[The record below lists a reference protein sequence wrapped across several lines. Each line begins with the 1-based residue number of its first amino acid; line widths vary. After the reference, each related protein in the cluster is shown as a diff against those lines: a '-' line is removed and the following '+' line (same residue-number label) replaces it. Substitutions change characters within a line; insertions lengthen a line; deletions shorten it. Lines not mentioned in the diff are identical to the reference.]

1 MPDQNTPAP
10 GFQYGLANLK
20 PADPQ
25 QKVALTF
32 PDGARREYPRDVTGL
47 EIAKGISPSLAKR
60 TVAMAL
66 DGVIADLNDPISC
79 DAKIELVNRD
89 DPRALEL
96 IRHDAAHVLAEAVQ
110 SLWPGTQVT
119 IGPVIENGFYYDFFR
134 NEPFTPEDFAAI
146 EKKMREIIARDRP
159 FTKEVWSREKTKQ
172 VFRDKGEAFKVELVD
187 AIPGDEPIKIYFQ
200 GDWFDLCRGPHMSS
214 TGKVGNA
221 FKLMK
226 VAGAYWRGDS
236 NNPMLTRIYG
246 TAFAKQEEL
255 DAYLKQIEEAEK
267 RDHRKL
273 GRELDLFHFQ
283 EEGPGVVFW
292 HPKGWTIFQA
302 LIAYMRRRLTGDY
315 SEVNAPQIL
324 DKVLWETSGHWDW
337 YRENMFAA
345 QSAGDEAEDKR
356 WFALKPMNCPGH
368 VQIFKHGLKS
378 YRDLPLR
385 LAEFG
390 VVHRYEPSGAMH
402 GLMRV
407 RGFTQDDAHVFCTEA
422 QLADEC
428 LKINDL
434 ILSTYADFGFEGEL
448 TVKLSTRPEKR
459 VGTDEMWDHAERV
472 MATVLAEIQASGSN
486 RIKTTI
492 NPGEGAFYGP
502 KFEYVLRDAI
512 GRDWQCGTTQV
523 DFNLP
528 ERFGAFYI
536 DADGSKKTPVMVH
549 RAICGSIERFIGILI
564 EHFAGNFPLWLAPV
578 QVVVT
583 TITSEGDE
591 YAKVVAAAA
600 RRAGLRV
607 EIDLR
612 NEKINYKVRE
622 HSLAKIPALLVVG
635 KKEAEQHTVSIRRLG
650 SDKQQIML
658 LDDALVSLS
667 DEAMPPDMRRSAD
680 YEDQTG
686 LPTRR
691 LFEKTL
697 RDALKKKSESE
708 SIAVLC
714 LDLDELEELS
724 NRFRDKDLV
733 QKVLDRLNSVVK
745 VEFVAHFDGN
755 EFAAIVADAT
765 MPADE
770 LADKAVN
777 ALVGPYEIRGY
788 QEMLRPSVGIA
799 ISPDHAKDHALLLK
813 RAQAALYFAK
823 RKTPTRACVFEPGMD
838 HEAEKQI
845 ERNHNSKWT

>member
-1 MPDQNTPAP
+1 M
-10 GFQYGLANLK
+10 
-20 PADPQ
+20 
-25 QKVALTF
+25 VALTF
-32 PDGARREYPRDVTGL
+32 PDGARRDYPSGTTGL
-47 EIAKGISPSLAKR
+47 DIAKGISPSLAKR

-66 DGVIADLNDPISC
+66 DGTVADLADLIDR
-79 DAKIELVNRD
+79 DAKIEFINRE

-110 SLWPGTQVT
+110 TLWPGTQVT

-134 NEPFTPEDFAAI
+134 NQPFSLEDFPAI
-146 EKKMREIIARDRP
+146 EKKMREIIARDKP
-159 FTKEVWSREKTKQ
+159 FTKEVWSRDETKR
-172 VFRDKGEAFKVELVD
+172 VFRDKGESFKVELID
-187 AIPGDEPIKIYFQ
+187 AIPEDQQIKIYRQ
-200 GDWFDLCRGPHMSS
+200 GDWFDLCRGPHMTS
-214 TGKVGNA
+214 TAKVGSA

-236 NNPMLTRIYG
+236 SREMLSRIYG

-273 GRELDLFHFQ
+273 GREMDLFHFQ

-292 HPKGWTIFQA
+292 HPKGWTVFQA

-390 VVHRYEPSGAMH
+390 VVHRYEASGAMH

-407 RGFTQDDAHVFCTEA
+407 RGFTQDDAHIFCTED
-422 QLADEC
+422 QLAEEC

-434 ILSTYADFGFEGEL
+434 ILSVYEDFGFD
-448 TVKLSTRPEKR
+448 TDIVVKLSTRPEKR
-459 VGTDEMWDHAERV
+459 VGSDEAWDHAERV
-472 MATVLAEIQASGSN
+472 MATVLSQIQSQSN
-486 RIKTTI
+486 HIKTAI

-549 RAICGSIERFIGILI
+549 RAICGSMERFTGILI
-564 EHFAGNFPLWLAPV
+564 EHFAGHFPLWLAPV
-578 QVVVT
+578 QAVVA
-583 TITSEGDE
+583 TIVSDADE
-591 YAKVVAAAA
+591 YARKGLDALKA
-600 RRAGLRV
+600 AGLR
-607 EIDLR
+607 
-612 NEKINYKVRE
+612 
-622 HSLAKIPALLVVG
+622 A
-635 KKEAEQHTVSIRRLG
+635 
-650 SDKQQIML
+650 
-658 LDDALVSLS
+658 
-667 DEAMPPDMRRSAD
+667 
-680 YEDQTG
+680 
-686 LPTRR
+686 
-691 LFEKTL
+691 
-697 RDALKKKSESE
+697 
-708 SIAVLC
+708 
-714 LDLDELEELS
+714 
-724 NRFRDKDLV
+724 
-733 QKVLDRLNSVVK
+733 
-745 VEFVAHFDGN
+745 
-755 EFAAIVADAT
+755 
-765 MPADE
+765 
-770 LADKAVN
+770 
-777 ALVGPYEIRGY
+777 
-788 QEMLRPSVGIA
+788 
-799 ISPDHAKDHALLLK
+799 
-813 RAQAALYFAK
+813 
-823 RKTPTRACVFEPGMD
+823 
-838 HEAEKQI
+838 
-845 ERNHNSKWT
+845 